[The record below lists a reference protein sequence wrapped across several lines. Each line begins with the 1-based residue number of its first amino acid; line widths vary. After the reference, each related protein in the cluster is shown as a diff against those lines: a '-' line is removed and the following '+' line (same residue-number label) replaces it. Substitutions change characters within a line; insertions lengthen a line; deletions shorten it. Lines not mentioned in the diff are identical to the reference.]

1 MLEKMN
7 GCLKDYHFPVLAS
20 ILTRSPDLESLSMT
34 CNENRYQPD
43 CSRKLKNK
51 TTQFCKQ
58 REGFGNLIG
67 HQLQETE
74 IEVKGKGH
82 QVGVVENLL
91 KIAKGS
97 KKMIIISSKAN
108 LKSLSKT
115 ADYSSS
121 KPSILSVFS
130 PKTAVP
136 NAICSLHRRDHH
148 SSVDKSSDE
157 ANVGLLR
164 DNEKA
169 KILLLFCYN
178 SIAIGSDDSSSDF
191 RFLQMVNATKGLFIS
206 CSHMFIQPHVSEMIR
221 SAIADFREQNSY
233 EKPL

>member
-1 MLEKMN
+1 
-7 GCLKDYHFPVLAS
+7 
-20 ILTRSPDLESLSMT
+20 MT
-34 CNENRYQPD
+34 CNENP
-43 CSRKLKNK
+43 RKLKNK

-58 REGFGNLIG
+58 REGFRNLSG
-67 HQLQETE
+67 HQLQEIE

-136 NAICSLHRRDHH
+136 NATCSLHRRDHH

-178 SIAIGSDDSSSDF
+178 SIAIGSDDNSSDF

-206 CSHMFIQPHVSEMIR
+206 CLRLSCNANQSLLANGTKYPQAISVLSRSLLKGGVEVKIQIEVSLFDQVSCSLE
-221 SAIADFREQNSY
+221 SL
-233 EKPL
+233 P